1 MFPGTI
7 AEIIGWWSEHTPNAP
22 AILPVEGSP
31 LSYVRLNQQIHQ
43 TVAELS
49 GLGLGRSD
57 RVAIVL
63 ANGPEM
69 ATAFL
74 AVAAATTSAPLNP
87 AYRAGEFA
95 FYLDD
100 LAAAALVVRAG
111 DPTPAR
117 TVAQERGIPILEL
130 QPDRS
135 GPVGL
140 FHLSGTTGRVA
151 TEPDLPQG
159 QDVAL
164 ILHTSGTTSRPKMVP
179 LTQANLVAS
188 ATNIQAA
195 LALSPAD
202 RCLNIMPLFHIHG
215 LIGAL
220 LASLRAGA
228 SVVCTPGFEAPRFFD
243 WLDASAAT
251 WYTAVPTMHQ
261 AILARAT
268 THSAAIHRSRLRLI
282 RSASS
287 ALAPQVMEALEQT
300 FGVPLIEAYGMTE
313 ASHQIASNPLPQGAR
328 KPGSVGLPVGL
339 EVAILDADG
348 QVLPPNTTG
357 EIALRGANVTAGY
370 LNNSEANAQAFTN
383 GWFRTGDQ
391 GMIDSDGYV
400 SISGRLKE
408 LINRGG
414 EKISPREI
422 DEVLLAHP
430 AIAQAVSFAIPHPLL
445 GETVA
450 AAVVA
455 RSEAHVSEREVRVFA
470 AQQLA
475 DFKVPEQV
483 VIVDEI
489 PKGPTGKIQR
499 IGLAKQ
505 LGLDTAQSELP
516 PPRPYRAP
524 QTPLE
529 TDLVAIWEQ
538 VLKRVPVGVDDHFL
552 ALGGDSVLAAQIVV
566 RVRETFQIDLTLIDF
581 FVEPTVA
588 ALALVVV
595 QRQAAQVGSDDLA
608 ALLDELEQTPHD
620 RDHTNHPTDC

>member
-1 MFPGTI
+1 
-7 AEIIGWWSEHTPNAP
+7 
-22 AILPVEGSP
+22 
-31 LSYVRLNQQIHQ
+31 
-43 TVAELS
+43 
-49 GLGLGRSD
+49 
-57 RVAIVL
+57 
-63 ANGPEM
+63 M

-100 LAAAALVVRAG
+100 LAAAALVVQAG

-243 WLDASAAT
+243 WLDSSAAT

-313 ASHQIASNPLPQGAR
+313 ASHQIASNPLPPGAR

-414 EKISPREI
+414 EKIAPREI

-455 RSEAHVSEREVRVFA
+455 RSEAHVSEREVRAFA